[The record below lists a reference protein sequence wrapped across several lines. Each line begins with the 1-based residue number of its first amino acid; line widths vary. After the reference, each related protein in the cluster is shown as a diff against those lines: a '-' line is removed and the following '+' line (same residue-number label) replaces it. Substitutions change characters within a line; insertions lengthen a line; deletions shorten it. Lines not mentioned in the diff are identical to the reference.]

1 MEVGVWLP
9 GIIGDMCM
17 QITECQSGVMVGTSP
32 AYRQCPHNPVL
43 LQVRKVVAWGGGPVQ
58 ELWLKESQEGTHPSP
73 PQTSTVGLC
82 RSNVRLRVSP
92 EECLQLGEGFS
103 WE

>member
-32 AYRQCPHNPVL
+32 AYRQCPHNPGL
-43 LQVRKVVAWGGGPVQ
+43 LQVEKGGG
-58 ELWLKESQEGTHPSP
+58 
-73 PQTSTVGLC
+73 
-82 RSNVRLRVSP
+82 
-92 EECLQLGEGFS
+92 LGRWPCAGALA
-103 WE
+103 